1 MIALW
6 TVLGMT
12 ISQLDVLFL
21 GAFKGSRVAG
31 QYAPASRLADLVI
44 SLVGIVGA
52 YLPPAIASA
61 LSRRDIGLA
70 SRVHY
75 WASRWA
81 IAVSAPVIGLLVIVP
96 APLLNLLFG
105 HRAIVVGPARIL
117 GLAVLFDVILGFNG
131 TVLASSGATRA
142 LTWNVLAG
150 FVLNVVV
157 CAAVIPILGANGAA
171 LATAAPLLS
180 VNVGASWLIAKRLG
194 IAPWD
199 RLTFLCLA
207 SLLVGGAVDVLI
219 LHEFAIEPIWRL
231 IITATLTGGPP
242 VVVAKVGRLSRNP
255 SLKFDG

>member
-1 MIALW
+1 
-6 TVLGMT
+6 MT

-61 LSRRDIGLA
+61 LVGGTSA
-70 SRVHY
+70 SSSWVHY

-131 TVLASSGATRA
+131 TVLASSGATRV

-157 CAAVIPILGANGAA
+157 CAAVIPILGCK
-171 LATAAPLLS
+171 LERRSLTAAPLLS

-207 SLLVGGAVDVLI
+207 KSCRWWRGRRVD
-219 LHEFAIEPIWRL
+219 
-231 IITATLTGGPP
+231 T
-242 VVVAKVGRLSRNP
+242 S
-255 SLKFDG
+255 